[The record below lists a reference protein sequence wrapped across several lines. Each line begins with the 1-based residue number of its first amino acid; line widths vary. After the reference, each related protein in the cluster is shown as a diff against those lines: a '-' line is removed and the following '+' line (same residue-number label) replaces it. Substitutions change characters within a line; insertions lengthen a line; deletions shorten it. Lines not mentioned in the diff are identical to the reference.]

1 MLWFLLSVCLY
12 KPFSSEA
19 VTAVNRMVQYLGII
33 HSEKNSLNLHPGN
46 SKRLSISGEGRNETK
61 LSSSTEEPSHQAGCY
76 KAILACLP
84 SY

>member
-33 HSEKNSLNLHPGN
+33 HSVKNSLNLHPGN
-46 SKRLSISGEGRNETK
+46 SKRLSISGEGRNEIK
-61 LSSSTEEPSHQAGCY
+61 LSSSTEEETVTKSY
-76 KAILACLP
+76 LP
-84 SY
+84 VCHVTRL